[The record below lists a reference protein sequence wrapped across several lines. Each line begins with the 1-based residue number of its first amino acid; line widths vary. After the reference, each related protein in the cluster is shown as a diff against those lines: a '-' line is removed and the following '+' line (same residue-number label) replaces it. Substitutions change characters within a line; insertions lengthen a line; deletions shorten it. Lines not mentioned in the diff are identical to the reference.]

1 MDNFSIILQ
10 ICFGL
15 VHLLTRGLPLYVF
28 NHWPIAYPCVYY
40 DVTIVANISRNY
52 YAHDVFVMIGTNFLV
67 QFDLRAIACFYFF
80 HILEI

>member
-1 MDNFSIILQ
+1 MDNFSITLQ

-15 VHLLTRGLPLYVF
+15 VDLLSIGLPLCVF
-28 NHWPIAYPCVYY
+28 NLWPIAYPCVYY
-40 DVTIVANISRNY
+40 DVTIVANMSRSY

-67 QFDLRAIACFYFF
+67 QFDLRAIAYFYFF